1 MNCKFHLNRL
11 SAFPMNLCLRWFA
24 RVWYIKRKKTTVAF
38 RRSVRPPFRLPSF
51 SPIVFLRARKKEEK
65 GWCDI
70 NHKFPPLL
78 IQVVHLWCPSIK
90 FFTFW
95 PPRKGQKKNPLALTD
110 DKRESERERAIPS
123 LSLSRGTQQRLFWE
137 RVRARLSVVSL
148 TGEKRGGKVCNK
160 IFFLWNKRESKKYTN
175 EREKKSSFFYWKK
188 EEKRGVK
195 VLHSNSFS

>member
-38 RRSVRPPFRLPSF
+38 RRSVRPPFRLLPSF

-70 NHKFPPLL
+70 NHKFSPLL
-78 IQVVHLWCPSIK
+78 IQVVHLWCSSIT
-90 FFTFW
+90 FFKKTFW
-95 PPRKGQKKNPLALTD
+95 PPRKGQKKNPLALKPTT
-110 DKRESERERAIPS
+110 RESQRESAQSPLC
-123 LSLSRGTQQRLFWE
+123 LSLSRGTHQRLFWE

-148 TGEKRGGKVCNK
+148 TGEKRGGKV
-160 IFFLWNKRESKKYTN
+160 WY
-175 EREKKSSFFYWKK
+175 SFFSLK
-188 EEKRGVK
+188 
-195 VLHSNSFS
+195 